1 MHLRH
6 ILLAALLLTPLPT
19 LGIGYVYTG
28 VGDDGRQHLELTSVT
43 VEVRIDE
50 RVARTRTDQIFTN
63 HAEWEVEGI
72 YEFTLPEGAIITDL
86 VLWIGDKRIQG
97 LIMEKEEAR
106 RVYDDIVRQRID
118 PALIEQVTPNQFR
131 LSIFPF
137 PAQGSRRV
145 EFEYMQLLDARNGRI
160 DYTFPLAPET
170 DQALQMELFVLRAHV
185 RSQHVFEATT
195 SGLPRLTEVGR
206 PDAHTANVFF
216 GDEDL
221 TPREDFTLS
230 LQRTGDLELPTVLS
244 FAPEEDEALGYYA
257 LWLPPVPE
265 LTAADPLPRSLTFVI
280 DISSSMQRGK
290 LEAVKGALVAALENL
305 VEKDLFNIV
314 VFSHRADA
322 FAAAPVPANRSNLE
336 SAAAFIN
343 QQDALG
349 VSNFEAGL
357 GRAMQQAFPAGRV
370 NHVIFLTDGL
380 PNIGEIELGPLS
392 DLVGKWS
399 EGRARLFT
407 IGVGRDVDQNF
418 LTVLAEE
425 HGGESHFLSEE
436 GDIEA
441 ALRELFEDFTFPVLL
456 VDELSF
462 GTAEI
467 HDVHPRGVEALTA
480 GRELF
485 QVGRYQQGG
494 LYTLSV
500 SGQVGEADV
509 LVDYPL
515 EFTDTD
521 VSLELLPRLW
531 AYQKVLA
538 LEEQIARFGPEQ
550 ELLDDI
556 LALGLDYRLVT
567 RRTSLF
573 APDEGVEVNP
583 EPRDGGGGDGLA
595 SAPTRTDDFPDSEGA
610 DDGEDGEDDDGL
622 MATSVEE
629 TGETAHWMGRDFVL
643 RDDIW
648 IDRAYRP
655 EMPRRLYEG
664 LAGQP
669 EILAV
674 FAQLGQAMVVVV
686 AEEAWEIRPGA
697 GPVRPVLLQN
707 APNPFNASTVIP
719 LQVPVDLAGEAMRL
733 RIYNLSGQVVRELQV
748 HAPGAGEHRLSW
760 DGRDEYGREAGSGVY
775 VYRLETREWAVHK
788 RMLLLR

>member
-1 MHLRH
+1 MNSRHL
-6 ILLAALLLTPLPT
+6 LLTALLLTPLPT

-43 VEVRIDE
+43 VDVRIDE

-86 VLWIGDKRIQG
+86 VLWIGDKRVQG

-106 RVYDDIVRQRID
+106 QVYDDIVRQRID

-145 EFEYMQLLDARNGRI
+145 EFEYMELLDARNGRI

-170 DQALQMELFVLRAHV
+170 DQALEMEIFVLRAQV
-185 RSQHVFEATT
+185 RSQHAFEATT
-195 SGLPRLTEVGR
+195 SGLPRLTEVDR
-206 PDAHTANVFF
+206 PDLNTAHVFF
-216 GDEDL
+216 GDEEL
-221 TPREDFTLS
+221 TPEEDFTLS
-230 LQRTGDLELPTVLS
+230 LQRTGNLQQPTVLS
-244 FAPEEDEALGYYA
+244 FAPDLDEALGYYA

-265 LTAADPLPRSLTFVI
+265 LTEADPLPRSLTFVI

-290 LEAVKGALVAALENL
+290 LAAVKGALVAALANL
-305 VEKDLFNIV
+305 ESADLFNII
-314 VFSHRADA
+314 VFSHRAGS
-322 FAAAPVPANRSNLE
+322 FAAAPVPANRSNKD
-336 SAAAFIN
+336 SAIAFIN

-357 GRAMQQAFPAGRV
+357 GRALRQDFPAGRV

-380 PNIGEIELGPLS
+380 PNIGEIELEPLS
-392 DLVGKWS
+392 EMVGEWS
-399 EGRARLFT
+399 GGQARLFT
-407 IGVGRDVDQNF
+407 IGVGGDVDQNF
-418 LTVLAEE
+418 LRVLAGE

-436 GDIEA
+436 GDIEE
-441 ALRELFEDFTFPVLL
+441 ALRELFEEFTLPVLL

-462 GTAEI
+462 GTADI
-467 HDVHPRGVEALTA
+467 HDVHPRGVEALAA

-494 LYTLSV
+494 LFTLSV
-500 SGQVGEADV
+500 SGQVGAEDV
-509 LVDYPL
+509 SVDYPL

-583 EPRDGGGGDGLA
+583 EPRDLALGGD
-595 SAPTRTDDFPDSEGA
+595 DSEDTCPTCDGA
-610 DDGEDGEDDDGL
+610 GDGDDEDGV
-622 MATSVEE
+622 MATSVGE
-629 TGETAHWMGRDFVL
+629 TGETASWMGRDFVL
-643 RDDIW
+643 RDDVW
-648 IDRAYRP
+648 IDVACRP

-669 EILAV
+669 AELAA
-674 FAQLGQAMVVVV
+674 FAQLGQAMLV
-686 AEEAWEIRPGA
+686 AVEDQAWEIRPGT
-697 GPVRPVLLQN
+697 GPGRPVLQQN

-719 LQVPVDLAGEAMRL
+719 LQIPAGLANEAMRL
-733 RIYNLSGQVVRELQV
+733 SIYNLSGQVVRVLRV
-748 HAPGAGEHRLSW
+748 DAAGAGEHRLTW
-760 DGRDEYGREAGSGVY
+760 DGRDEYGRDAATGVY
-775 VYRLETREWAVHK
+775 VYRLETREWAVNR

>member
-1 MHLRH
+1 MHLRL
-6 ILLAALLLTPLPT
+6 IVLAALLLTPLPAP
-19 LGIGYVYTG
+19 GIGYVYTG
-28 VGDDGRQHLELTSVT
+28 VGDDGRQHLELTAVT
-43 VEVRIDE
+43 VDVRIDE
-50 RVARTRTDQIFTN
+50 RVARTRADQIFTN

-72 YEFTLPEGAIITDL
+72 YEFTLPEGAVITDL
-86 VLWIGDKRIQG
+86 VLWIGDKRVQG

-106 RVYDDIVRQRID
+106 QVYDDIVRQRID
-118 PALIEQVTPNQFR
+118 PALIEQLTPNSFR

-170 DQALQMELFVLRAHV
+170 DQALRMEVFVLRAQV
-185 RSQHVFEATT
+185 RSQHAFEATT
-195 SGLPRLTEVGR
+195 SGLPRLTEVDR
-206 PDAHTANVFF
+206 PDAHTAHVFF
-216 GDEDL
+216 GDEEL
-221 TPREDFTLS
+221 TPEEDFTLS
-230 LQRTGDLELPTVLS
+230 LQRTGDLRQPTVLS
-244 FAPEEDEALGYYA
+244 FAPDLDEALGYYA
-257 LWLPPVPE
+257 LWLPPLPD
-265 LTAADPLPRSLTFVI
+265 LTEGEPLPRSLTFVI

-290 LEAVKGALVAALENL
+290 LAAVKGALVAALENL
-305 VEKDLFNIV
+305 ESADLFNIV
-314 VFSHRADA
+314 VFSHRAES
-322 FAAAPVPANRSNLE
+322 FAAAPVPANRSNKE

-357 GRAMQQAFPAGRV
+357 GRALRQDFPSGRV

-380 PNIGEIELGPLS
+380 PNLGEIELEPLS
-392 DLVGKWS
+392 ELVGQWS

-407 IGVGRDVDQNF
+407 IGVGGDVDQNF
-418 LTVLAEE
+418 LRVLAEE
-425 HGGESHFLSEE
+425 QGGEAHFLSEE

-441 ALRELFEDFTFPVLL
+441 ALRELFEEFTFPVLL
-456 VDELSF
+456 VEELSF

-467 HDVHPRGVEALTA
+467 HDVHPRGVETLAA

-494 LYTLSV
+494 PFTLSV
-500 SGQVGEADV
+500 SGQVGERDV
-509 LVDYPL
+509 AVDYPL

-583 EPRDGGGGDGLA
+583 EPRDGEPSWALTA
-595 SAPTRTDDFPDSEGA
+595 
-610 DDGEDGEDDDGL
+610 
-622 MATSVEE
+622 VEE
-629 TGETAHWMGRDFVL
+629 TGETAHWLGRDFVL

-648 IDRAYRP
+648 VDLTYQP
-655 EMPRRLYEG
+655 GMPRKLYEG
-664 LAGQP
+664 SARQPAELA
-669 EILAV
+669 AFV
-674 FAQLGQAMVVVV
+674 QLGQAMLVVV
-686 AEEAWEIRPGA
+686 EERAWEILPGRPI
-697 GPVRPVLLQN
+697 LHQN
-707 APNPFNASTVIP
+707 APNPFNASTVIA
-719 LQVPVDLAGEAMRL
+719 LQVPAGLADEAIRL

-748 HAPGAGEHRLSW
+748 HAPGAGEHRLTW
-760 DGRDEYGREAGSGVY
+760 DGRDEYGREAASGVY
-775 VYRLETREWAVHK
+775 VYRLETREWAVHR

>member
-1 MHLRH
+1 MHPRP
-6 ILLAALLLTPLPT
+6 ILLAALLLTPLPA

-28 VGDDGRQHLELTSVT
+28 VGDDGRQHLELSSVT

-86 VLWIGDKRIQG
+86 VLWIGDKRVQG

-106 RVYDDIVRQRID
+106 QVYDDIVRQRID

-131 LSIFPF
+131 LSIFSF

-185 RSQHVFEATT
+185 RSQHAFEATT
-195 SGLPRLTEVGR
+195 SGLPRITEVDR
-206 PDAHTANVFF
+206 PDAHTANVFY

-230 LQRTGDLELPTVLS
+230 LQRTGDLLLPTVLS

-257 LWLPPVPE
+257 LWLPPLPE
-265 LTAADPLPRSLTFVI
+265 LTDEGPLPRSLTFVI

-305 VEKDLFNIV
+305 EEKDLFNIV
-314 VFSHRADA
+314 VYSHRADA
-322 FAAAPVPANRSNLE
+322 FAETPVPANASNKE
-336 SAAAFIN
+336 SAAAFTN

-357 GRAMQQAFPAGRV
+357 GRAMQQDFPAGRV

-380 PNIGEIELGPLS
+380 PNIGEIELEPLS
-392 DLVGKWS
+392 ELVGQWS
-399 EGRARLFT
+399 GGKARLFT

-418 LTVLAEE
+418 LTVLAEN

-436 GDIEA
+436 GDIEE
-441 ALRELFEDFTFPVLL
+441 ALRVLFEEFTFPVLL

-462 GTAEI
+462 GSADI
-467 HDVHPRGVEALTA
+467 HDVHPRGVEALAA

-494 LYTLSV
+494 LFTLSV
-500 SGQVGEADV
+500 SGQVGDRDV
-509 LVDYPL
+509 SKDFSL
-515 EFTDTD
+515 EFTHTD

-538 LEEQIARFGPEQ
+538 LEEQIARFGPEP

-556 LALGLDYRLVT
+556 LALGLDYRLVP

-583 EPRDGGGGDGLA
+583 EPRDGEP
-595 SAPTRTDDFPDSEGA
+595 SWAPTA
-610 DDGEDGEDDDGL
+610 
-622 MATSVEE
+622 VEE
-629 TGETAHWMGRDFVL
+629 TGQTAHWLGRDFVL
-643 RDDIW
+643 QDDTW
-648 IDRAYRP
+648 IDMAYEP
-655 EMPRRLYEG
+655 GMPRQLYEG
-664 LAGQP
+664 LARQP
-669 EILAV
+669 AELAA
-674 FAQLGQAMVVVV
+674 FAQLGQAMLVVV
-686 AEEAWEIRPGA
+686 EERAWEILPGRPI
-697 GPVRPVLLQN
+697 LHQN
-707 APNPFNASTVIP
+707 APNPFNASTVIRF
-719 LQVPVDLAGEAMRL
+719 LVPVGLGDAEVRL
-733 RIYNLSGQVVRELQV
+733 RIYNLSGQVVRELQLD
-748 HAPGAGEHRLSW
+748 APGAGEHRLSW
-760 DGRDEYGREAGSGVY
+760 DGRGEFGRDAASGVY
-775 VYRLETREWAVHK
+775 VYRLEAREWAVHR

>member
-1 MHLRH
+1 MHLRL
-6 ILLAALLLTPLPT
+6 ILLAALLLIPLPV

-28 VGDDGRQHLELTSVT
+28 VGDDGRQHLELTAVT
-43 VEVRIDE
+43 VDVRIDE

-86 VLWIGDKRIQG
+86 VLWIGDQRIQG

-118 PALIEQVTPNQFR
+118 PALIEQVTPNSFR

-137 PAQGSRRV
+137 PAGGSRRV

-170 DQALQMELFVLRAHV
+170 DQALQMELFVLRAQV
-185 RSQHVFEATT
+185 RSQHAFEATT
-195 SGLPRLTEVGR
+195 TGLPRLTEVDR
-206 PDAHTANVFF
+206 PDASTANVFF
-216 GDEDL
+216 GDEEL
-221 TPREDFTLS
+221 TPREDFTLTI
-230 LQRTGDLELPTVLS
+230 QRTGDLLQPTVLS

-257 LWLPPVPE
+257 LWLPPLPE
-265 LTAADPLPRSLTFVI
+265 LSEGDPLPRSLTFVI

-290 LEAVKGALVAALENL
+290 LEAVKAALVAALANL
-305 VEKDLFNIV
+305 ESADLFNIV
-314 VFSHRADA
+314 VFSHRAES
-322 FAAAPVPANRSNLE
+322 FAAAPVPANRSNKE
-336 SAAAFIN
+336 SATAFIN

-357 GRAMQQAFPAGRV
+357 GRAMQQDFPAGRV

-380 PNIGEIELGPLS
+380 PNLGEIELGPLS
-392 DLVGKWS
+392 ELVGEWS
-399 EGRARLFT
+399 GGRARLFT
-407 IGVGRDVDQNF
+407 IGVGGDVDQNF

-425 HGGESHFLSEE
+425 HGGEAHFLSEE
-436 GDIEA
+436 GDIEE

-462 GTAEI
+462 GSAEI
-467 HDVHPRGVEALTA
+467 HDVHPRGVEALAA

-494 LYTLSV
+494 FYTLSV
-500 SGQVGEADV
+500 SGQVGEKDV
-509 LVDYPL
+509 SEAYPL

-521 VSLELLPRLW
+521 VSLDLLPRLW
-531 AYQKVLA
+531 AYQKILA

-583 EPRDGGGGDGLA
+583 QPRDGDQF
-595 SAPTRTDDFPDSEGA
+595 TWEGTA
-610 DDGEDGEDDDGL
+610 VG
-622 MATSVEE
+622 E
-629 TGETAHWMGRDFVL
+629 TGETAHWLGRDFVL
-643 RDDIW
+643 QDDMW
-648 IDRAYRP
+648 IDMAYRAG
-655 EMPRRLYEG
+655 MPKELYEG
-664 LAGQP
+664 RARQPAELAG
-669 EILAV
+669 
-674 FAQLGQAMVVVV
+674 FAQLGQAMLVVV
-686 AEEAWEIRPGA
+686 EERAWEILPGRPI
-697 GPVRPVLLQN
+697 LHQN

-719 LQVPVDLAGEAMRL
+719 FLIPVGLGDAEITL
-733 RIYNLSGQVVRELQV
+733 RIYNLSGQVVRELRV
-748 HAPGAGEHRLSW
+748 AGPGAGEHRLSW
-760 DGRDEYGREAGSGVY
+760 DGRDDHGREAASGVY
-775 VYRLETREWAVHK
+775 VYRLEAREWAVH
-788 RMLLLR
+788 RRLLLLR

>member
-1 MHLRH
+1 MHLRL
-6 ILLAALLLTPLPT
+6 ILLTALLTPLPT

-43 VEVRIDE
+43 VDVRIDE

-195 SGLPRLTEVGR
+195 SGLPRITEVDR
-206 PDAHTANVFF
+206 PDGHTANVFY

-230 LQRTGDLELPTVLS
+230 LQRTGDLLLPTVLS

-257 LWLPPVPE
+257 LWLPPLPE
-265 LTAADPLPRSLTFVI
+265 LSEGDPLPRSLTFVI

-305 VEKDLFNIV
+305 EDRDLFNIV

-322 FAAAPVPANRSNLE
+322 FAAAPVPASQSNKE

-357 GRAMQQAFPAGRV
+357 GRAMRQAFPAGRV

-380 PNIGEIELGPLS
+380 PNIGEIELEPLS
-392 DLVGKWS
+392 ELVGQWS
-399 EGRARLFT
+399 GGKARLFT

-418 LTVLAEE
+418 LTSLAEE
-425 HGGESHFLSEE
+425 HGGEAHFLSEE
-436 GDIEA
+436 GDIEE
-441 ALRELFEDFTFPVLL
+441 ALRVLFEEFTFPVLL

-462 GTAEI
+462 GSADI
-467 HDVHPRGVEALTA
+467 HDVHPRGVEALAA

-494 LYTLSV
+494 LFTLSV
-500 SGQVGEADV
+500 SGQVGDRDV
-509 LVDYPL
+509 SKDFSL
-515 EFTDTD
+515 EFTHTD

-538 LEEQIARFGPEQ
+538 LEEQIARFGPEP

-583 EPRDGGGGDGLA
+583 EPREGDRL
-595 SAPTRTDDFPDSEGA
+595 SAPV
-610 DDGEDGEDDDGL
+610 
-622 MATSVEE
+622 TSVGE
-629 TGETAHWMGRDFVL
+629 TGETAHWLGRDFVL
-643 RDDIW
+643 RSDIW
-648 IDRAYRP
+648 IDMAYQP
-655 EMPRRLYEG
+655 GMPRQLYEG
-664 LAGQP
+664 SARQPAELA
-669 EILAV
+669 A
-674 FAQLGQAMVVVV
+674 FAQLGQAMLVVV
-686 AEEAWEIRPGA
+686 EERAWEILPGRPI
-697 GPVRPVLLQN
+697 LHQN
-707 APNPFNASTVIP
+707 APNPFNASTVIRF
-719 LQVPVDLAGEAMRL
+719 LVPVGLGDAEVRL
-733 RIYNLSGQVVRELQV
+733 RIYNLSGQVVRELQLD
-748 HAPGAGEHRLSW
+748 APGAGEHRLSW
-760 DGRDEYGREAGSGVY
+760 DGRDEFGREAASGVY
-775 VYRLETREWAVHK
+775 VYRLEAREWAVHR